1 MQARTTI
8 SSHNT
13 IVVYKF
19 GNQSENDYAV
29 IFYARFSLFYRV
41 LLKQGILVRHSHRHA
56 PRSLL
61 PEFQAATSDDHR
73 QKGAQTWLRRG
84 DDIFMCRVR
93 KSIFQKHP
101 VKYVFRNYTLFI
113 MICNK
118 LKAIDNDQIDGVQV
132 FNEIVFSFKCVCFV
146 LLFSTEALYA
156 NLAILYTLY
165 MQYRTKQQVVKHGYC
180 IAD

>member
-1 MQARTTI
+1 MQL
-8 SSHNT
+8 
-13 IVVYKF
+13 F
-19 GNQSENDYAV
+19 FMLD
-29 IFYARFSLFYRV
+29 FLFSTGCFSN
-41 LLKQGILVRHSHRHA
+41 KGFLVRHSHRHA

-132 FNEIVFSFKCVCFV
+132 FNEIVFSFKCVCFENV
-146 LLFSTEALYA
+146 FCVAVFYRSSLCKFSHIIY
-156 NLAILYTLY
+156 IIY
-165 MQYRTKQQVVKHGYC
+165 VVQNKAVGS
-180 IAD
+180 